1 MRRQT
6 LWLTLIAGL
15 ATLLVWL
22 AFFWNPDGIDGGRP
36 HRQLEAGAARGG
48 DFTLRSP
55 DGPVALAE
63 QRGKVVV
70 LYFGYTFCPDVCPTS
85 LVFVAEALGKLTPEE
100 MTGVRAYFISV
111 DPEHDSPEVLR
122 AYAPFF
128 HPAIVGLTGS
138 PQEIAEVAG
147 RYGVSYMRQKSRD
160 GAPYAVDHSSY
171 TYVIGPDG
179 KLAGRLPHA
188 SPASEIVAMIRSR
201 LPAATAK

>member
-1 MRRQT
+1 MQERI
-6 LWLTLIAGL
+6 LGFVAIVLALVIAGL
-15 ATLLVWL
+15 AL
-22 AFFWNPDGIDGGRP
+22 FWQPDVAERP
-36 HRQLEAGAARGG
+36 LPRLPIVEGG
-48 DFTLRSP
+48 DFTLQSAS
-55 DGPVALAE
+55 GPVSLKDY
-63 QRGKVVV
+63 RGKLV
-70 LYFGYTFCPDVCPTS
+70 LVYFGYTFCPDVCPTS

-111 DPEHDSPEVLR
+111 DPERDSPEVLR

>member
-1 MRRQT
+1 M
-6 LWLTLIAGL
+6 
-15 ATLLVWL
+15 
-22 AFFWNPDGIDGGRP
+22 
-36 HRQLEAGAARGG
+36 
-48 DFTLRSP
+48 
-55 DGPVALAE
+55 
-63 QRGKVVV
+63 
-70 LYFGYTFCPDVCPTS
+70 
-85 LVFVAEALGKLTPEE
+85 
-100 MTGVRAYFISV
+100 
-111 DPEHDSPEVLR
+111 LR

-188 SPASEIVAMIRSR
+188 SPANEIVAMIRSR